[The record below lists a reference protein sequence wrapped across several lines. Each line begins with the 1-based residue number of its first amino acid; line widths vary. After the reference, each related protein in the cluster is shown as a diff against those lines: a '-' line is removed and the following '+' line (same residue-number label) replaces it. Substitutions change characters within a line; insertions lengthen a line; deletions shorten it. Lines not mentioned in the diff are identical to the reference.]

1 MTKRNLYNSLSEY
14 KKSKNDDYLMN
25 VLSSCDGK
33 TDFETIC
40 NINNL
45 SKLKTL
51 KAINILIKNNL
62 IYKTKL

>member
-33 TDFETIC
+33 TD
-40 NINNL
+40 L
-45 SKLKTL
+45 KLF
-51 KAINILIKNNL
+51 AISIILVN
-62 IYKTKL
+62 